1 MGFFENIY
9 NPDVL
14 TCLANLSSDEVFT
27 PPELVNKMLDDLP
40 QELFASKETKF
51 LDPVSKSGVFLRE
64 IAKRLLKNIA
74 KQYNVEKFE
83 DIPNLQSHLDHIFH
97 MQLYGIAITE
107 LTSLLSRRSLYCS
120 QYPNGKYSVTK
131 FSSAEGN
138 IRYKKIAHAWGI
150 GEKGKRTCV
159 YCGASEAEYGEEKRK
174 GLESHA
180 YEFIHTDNLEEIWN
194 MKFDV
199 IIGNPPYQMSTAQD
213 SAQAIPLYHRFI
225 QQAKKLNPRYLTMI
239 IPARWFSGGMRLDDF
254 RNEMLNDDRIRI
266 IHDFNS
272 ASDCFTGVEIK
283 GGVCYFLWDRDN
295 RGLCKVYTH
304 EGEKILSKSE
314 RPLLEKGLDIFIRM
328 NEAIPILHKV
338 AEKEEPS
345 FSEIASAMKPFGL
358 PTTFSEISEEQCMD
372 SVYVYANRKQGYTRR
387 SNIIKNQELIDK
399 WKIFIPKAI
408 GIGNVKK
415 DWIKPI
421 LGSKG
426 SVCTETYIMIG
437 PFESKREAE
446 NAISYIETKFFHL
459 FLSFKKIT
467 QDTLRNT
474 YSLIPLQDF
483 TEAWSDEK
491 LYKKY
496 GFTEEEIGFVE
507 STVRPMDNGGEDDE

>member
-1 MGFFENIY
+1 
-9 NPDVL
+9 
-14 TCLANLSSDEVFT
+14 
-27 PPELVNKMLDDLP
+27 
-40 QELFASKETKF
+40 
-51 LDPVSKSGVFLRE
+51 
-64 IAKRLLKNIA
+64 
-74 KQYNVEKFE
+74 
-83 DIPNLQSHLDHIFH
+83 
-97 MQLYGIAITE
+97 
-107 LTSLLSRRSLYCS
+107 
-120 QYPNGKYSVTK
+120 
-131 FSSAEGN
+131 
-138 IRYKKIAHAWGI
+138 
-150 GEKGKRTCV
+150 
-159 YCGASEAEYGEEKRK
+159 
-174 GLESHA
+174 
-180 YEFIHTDNLEEIWN
+180 
-194 MKFDV
+194 
-199 IIGNPPYQMSTAQD
+199 
-213 SAQAIPLYHRFI
+213 
-225 QQAKKLNPRYLTMI
+225 
-239 IPARWFSGGMRLDDF
+239 
-254 RNEMLNDDRIRI
+254 
-266 IHDFNS
+266 
-272 ASDCFTGVEIK
+272 
-283 GGVCYFLWDRDN
+283 
-295 RGLCKVYTH
+295 
-304 EGEKILSKSE
+304 
-314 RPLLEKGLDIFIRM
+314 M

-507 STVRPMDNGGEDDE
+507 STVRPMDNGGEDDSRQELFPHRPIRNPKIYAYEDTNPNHKVY